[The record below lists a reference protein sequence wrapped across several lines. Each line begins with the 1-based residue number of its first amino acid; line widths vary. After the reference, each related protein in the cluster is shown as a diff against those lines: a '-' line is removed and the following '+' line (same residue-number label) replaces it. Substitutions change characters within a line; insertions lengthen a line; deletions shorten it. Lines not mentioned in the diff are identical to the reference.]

1 LAITKEKK
9 RDLVANYVEKI
20 GRAEMLI
27 IADYR
32 GLSVKD
38 MQELRGSLAPHDAV
52 LQVVKNTLFRRALQ
66 ELGKP
71 VPEQLLEGPTAVGY
85 CFGDLGPAA
94 KAISD
99 FEKSSDFLQIR
110 GGLLGEQ
117 IVDAEGVRSLA
128 NLPPREVLLSQV
140 LAGMQGPISGLV
152 NVLAGTLRGLVNV
165 LDARRRQLEESAA

>member
-1 LAITKEKK
+1 MTKEKK

>member
-1 LAITKEKK
+1 MAITKEKK

>member
-1 LAITKEKK
+1 MAITKEKK

-128 NLPPREVLLSQV
+128 NLPSREVLLSQV